1 MTSRGQRPEKRE
13 HVSGGQSDVGAVRH
27 SRRLTLL
34 IAGLTVVVAIIDQ
47 LSKVLALD
55 RLETSAPTIWF
66 LGELLGWKLLFNPG
80 AALSIGTGMTW
91 VLTLV
96 AVAVVIVVARLSRR
110 IDSTG
115 WAVAFGL
122 LLGGACGNLIDR
134 FFREPGFA
142 SGHVVDFINYG
153 GFFVGNVAD
162 IAIVLAAVLIIWFSI
177 RGVTIATVPEVV
189 TSETDTA
196 AEADQAVDSGTGA
209 PGDEPAVDSRESSE
223 QDHK

>member
-1 MTSRGQRPEKRE
+1 MISRGQQPENRK
-13 HVSGGQSDVGAVRH
+13 HVSDRRSGVGAVRH

-34 IAGLTVVVAIIDQ
+34 IGGLTVVVALFDQ
-47 LSKVLALD
+47 LTKLVALD
-55 RLETSAPTIWF
+55 RLETNAPTTWF

-96 AVAVVIVVARLSRR
+96 AVAVVVVVARLSRR
-110 IDSTG
+110 IDAAG

-134 FFREPGFA
+134 FFRDPGFA
-142 SGHVVDFINYG
+142 SGHVVDFINYA

-177 RGVTIATVPEVV
+177 RGVTISAVPAVI
-189 TSETDTA
+189 S
-196 AEADQAVDSGTGA
+196 AEAETSANSDAST
-209 PGDEPAVDSRESSE
+209 SRDRPDGGNSASAE
-223 QDHK
+223 QDRK